1 MTEWILKL
9 FVKDYKN
16 AERPSVRSAIGKTA
30 GGVAIGV
37 NVLLSL
43 LKILAGA
50 FLLGGSV
57 SVIADG
63 VNNLSDAASGLI
75 SLLGFK
81 LAEKPAD
88 AEHPYGHGRYEY
100 LSGLMV
106 ALLILVIGVELL
118 KSSVVKIFSPG
129 KTGFSLIALSILL
142 FSILGK
148 LWLMYFNRNLSL
160 RIHSETLRAT
170 SADSRNDVITTL
182 SVLIAALISRF
193 TGFDLDGYI
202 GAAVALFIL
211 YSGYGLVKSTIDP
224 LLGKAPDQSFIDH
237 IEQKVLS
244 YEGVLGTHDLMVH
257 DYGPGRRFA
266 SAHAEV
272 DYRMNILDAHE
283 LLDDIERDV
292 RTKLHVDLVLHCDP
306 IVTDDAERS
315 ALRDRVLSYLTEQ
328 DARLSIHDFRV
339 VRGTG
344 HTNVI
349 FDLVVP
355 FDLAGKTAELQR
367 GLERALSADGQR
379 YHAVI
384 TADAETFNDVHTRPE
399 TRN

>member
-16 AERPSVRSAIGKTA
+16 IESPTVRSAIGKTA

-129 KTGFSLIALSILL
+129 KTGFSLIALGILL
-142 FSILGK
+142 FSVLGK

-160 RIHSETLRAT
+160 RIRSETLRAT

-224 LLGKAPDQSFIDH
+224 LLGKAPDQAFIDR

-257 DYGPGRRFA
+257 DYGPGRQFA
-266 SAHAEV
+266 SIHVEISA
-272 DYRMNILDAHE
+272 DIDALKGHE
-283 LLDDIERDV
+283 LIDRIEQDFKKEGLSV
-292 RTKLHVDLVLHCDP
+292 VIHYDP
-306 IVTDDAERS
+306 ICNSDSELGEFRLWLEQEVKKIDPSLSVHDIRMVPCATHTNLIFDCVVPLSSQKSDRQVKEE
-315 ALRDRVLSYLTEQ
+315 LTTIIRDSYPAYLPVIHIDRSYLST
-328 DARLSIHDFRV
+328 
-339 VRGTG
+339 
-344 HTNVI
+344 
-349 FDLVVP
+349 
-355 FDLAGKTAELQR
+355 K
-367 GLERALSADGQR
+367 
-379 YHAVI
+379 
-384 TADAETFNDVHTRPE
+384 
-399 TRN
+399 

>member
-142 FSILGK
+142 FSVLGK

-257 DYGPGRRFA
+257 DYGPGRQFA
-266 SAHAEV
+266 SIHVEISA
-272 DYRMNILDAHE
+272 DIDALKGHE
-283 LLDDIERDV
+283 LIDRIEQDFKKEGLSV
-292 RTKLHVDLVLHCDP
+292 VIHYDP
-306 IVTDDAERS
+306 ICNSDSELGEFR
-315 ALRDRVLSYLTEQ
+315 LWLEQ
-328 DARLSIHDFRV
+328 EVKKIDPSLSIHDIRMV
-339 VRGTG
+339 PCAT
-344 HTNVI
+344 HTNLI
-349 FDLVVP
+349 FDCVVP
-355 FDLAGKTAELQR
+355 SSSQKSDRQVKEELTTIIR
-367 GLERALSADGQR
+367 DSYPAYLPVIHIDRSYLS
-379 YHAVI
+379 
-384 TADAETFNDVHTRPE
+384 TK
-399 TRN
+399 

>member
-30 GGVAIGV
+30 GGVALGV

-118 KSSVVKIFSPG
+118 KSSVVKIFTPE
-129 KTGFSLIALSILL
+129 KTGFSLIALGILL
-142 FSILGK
+142 FSVLGK

-224 LLGKAPDQSFIDH
+224 LLGRAPDQAFINR
-237 IEQKVLS
+237 IEKKVLS

-257 DYGPGRRFA
+257 DYGPGRQFA
-266 SAHAEV
+266 SIHVEISA
-272 DYRMNILDAHE
+272 DIDALKGHD
-283 LLDDIERDV
+283 LIDRIEQDFKKEGLSV
-292 RTKLHVDLVLHCDP
+292 VIHYDP
-306 IVTDDAERS
+306 ICNSDSELGEFRLWLEQEVKKIDPSLSVHDIRMVPCATHTNLIFDCVVPLSSQKSDRQVKEE
-315 ALRDRVLSYLTEQ
+315 LTTIIRDSYPAYLPVIHIDRSYLST
-328 DARLSIHDFRV
+328 
-339 VRGTG
+339 
-344 HTNVI
+344 
-349 FDLVVP
+349 
-355 FDLAGKTAELQR
+355 K
-367 GLERALSADGQR
+367 
-379 YHAVI
+379 
-384 TADAETFNDVHTRPE
+384 
-399 TRN
+399 

>member
-30 GGVAIGV
+30 GGFAIGV

-257 DYGPGRRFA
+257 DYGPGRQFA
-266 SAHAEV
+266 SIHVEISA
-272 DYRMNILDAHE
+272 DIDALKGHE
-283 LLDDIERDV
+283 LIDRIEQDFKKEGLSV
-292 RTKLHVDLVLHCDP
+292 VIHYDP
-306 IVTDDAERS
+306 ICNSDSELGEFR
-315 ALRDRVLSYLTEQ
+315 LWLEQ
-328 DARLSIHDFRV
+328 EVKKIDPSLSIHDIRMV
-339 VRGTG
+339 PCAT
-344 HTNVI
+344 HTNLI
-349 FDLVVP
+349 FDCVVP
-355 FDLAGKTAELQR
+355 SSSQKSDRQVKEELTTIIR
-367 GLERALSADGQR
+367 DSYPAYLPVIHIDRSYLS
-379 YHAVI
+379 
-384 TADAETFNDVHTRPE
+384 TK
-399 TRN
+399 

>member
-16 AERPSVRSAIGKTA
+16 TESSTVRSAIGKTA

-118 KSSVVKIFSPG
+118 KSSVVKIFSPE
-129 KTGFSLIALSILL
+129 KTGFSLIALGILL
-142 FSILGK
+142 FSVLGK

-224 LLGKAPDQSFIDH
+224 LLGRAPDQAFINR
-237 IEQKVLS
+237 IEKKVLS

-257 DYGPGRRFA
+257 DYGPGRQFA
-266 SAHAEV
+266 SIHVEISA
-272 DYRMNILDAHE
+272 DIDALKGHE
-283 LLDDIERDV
+283 LIDRIEQDFKKEGLSV
-292 RTKLHVDLVLHCDP
+292 VIHYDP
-306 IVTDDAERS
+306 ICNSDSELGEFRLWLEQEVKKIDPSLSVHDIRMVPCATHTNLIFDCVVPLSSQKSDRQVKEE
-315 ALRDRVLSYLTEQ
+315 LTTIIRDSYPAYLPVIHIDRSYLST
-328 DARLSIHDFRV
+328 
-339 VRGTG
+339 
-344 HTNVI
+344 
-349 FDLVVP
+349 
-355 FDLAGKTAELQR
+355 K
-367 GLERALSADGQR
+367 
-379 YHAVI
+379 
-384 TADAETFNDVHTRPE
+384 
-399 TRN
+399 

>member
-244 YEGVLGTHDLMVH
+244 YEGVLTHDLMVH
-257 DYGPGRRFA
+257 DYGPGRQFA
-266 SAHAEV
+266 SIHVEISA
-272 DYRMNILDAHE
+272 DIDALKGHE
-283 LLDDIERDV
+283 LIDRIEQDFKKEGLSV
-292 RTKLHVDLVLHCDP
+292 VIHYDP
-306 IVTDDAERS
+306 ICNSDSELGEFR
-315 ALRDRVLSYLTEQ
+315 LWLEQ
-328 DARLSIHDFRV
+328 EVKKIDPSLSIHDIRMV
-339 VRGTG
+339 PCAT
-344 HTNVI
+344 HTNLI
-349 FDLVVP
+349 FDCVVP
-355 FDLAGKTAELQR
+355 SSSQKSDRQVKEELTTIIR
-367 GLERALSADGQR
+367 DSYPAYLPVIHIDRSYLS
-379 YHAVI
+379 
-384 TADAETFNDVHTRPE
+384 TK
-399 TRN
+399 

>member
-16 AERPSVRSAIGKTA
+16 TESPTVRSAIGKTA

-118 KSSVVKIFSPG
+118 KSSVVKIFSPE
-129 KTGFSLIALSILL
+129 KTGFSLIALGILL
-142 FSILGK
+142 FSVLGK

-160 RIHSETLRAT
+160 RIRSETLRAT

-182 SVLIAALISRF
+182 SVLIAALVSRF

-224 LLGKAPDQSFIDH
+224 LLGKAPDQAFIDR

-257 DYGPGRRFA
+257 DYGPGRQFA
-266 SAHAEV
+266 SIHVEISA
-272 DYRMNILDAHE
+272 DIDALKGHE
-283 LLDDIERDV
+283 LIDRIEQDFKKEGLSV
-292 RTKLHVDLVLHCDP
+292 VIHYDP
-306 IVTDDAERS
+306 ICNSDSELGEFRLWLEQEVKKIDPSLSVHDIRMVPCATHTNLIFDCVVPLSSQKSDRQVKEE
-315 ALRDRVLSYLTEQ
+315 LTTIIRDSYPAYLPVIHIDRSYL
-328 DARLSIHDFRV
+328 S
-339 VRGTG
+339 
-344 HTNVI
+344 
-349 FDLVVP
+349 
-355 FDLAGKTAELQR
+355 
-367 GLERALSADGQR
+367 
-379 YHAVI
+379 
-384 TADAETFNDVHTRPE
+384 TR
-399 TRN
+399 

>member
-257 DYGPGRRFA
+257 DYGPGRQFA
-266 SAHAEV
+266 SIHVEISA
-272 DYRMNILDAHE
+272 DIDALKGHE
-283 LLDDIERDV
+283 LIDRIEQDFKKEGLSV
-292 RTKLHVDLVLHCDP
+292 VIHYDP
-306 IVTDDAERS
+306 ICNSDSELGEFR
-315 ALRDRVLSYLTEQ
+315 LWLEQ
-328 DARLSIHDFRV
+328 EVKKIDPSLSIHDIRMV
-339 VRGTG
+339 PCAT
-344 HTNVI
+344 HTNLI
-349 FDLVVP
+349 FDCVLPSSSKKSDRQV
-355 FDLAGKTAELQR
+355 KEELTTIIR
-367 GLERALSADGQR
+367 DSYPAYLPVIHIDRSYLS
-379 YHAVI
+379 
-384 TADAETFNDVHTRPE
+384 TK
-399 TRN
+399 

>member
-50 FLLGGSV
+50 FLWGGSV

-257 DYGPGRRFA
+257 DYGPGRQFA
-266 SAHAEV
+266 SIHVEISA
-272 DYRMNILDAHE
+272 DIDALKGHE
-283 LLDDIERDV
+283 LIDRIEQDFKKEGLSV
-292 RTKLHVDLVLHCDP
+292 VIHYDP
-306 IVTDDAERS
+306 ICNSDSELGEFR
-315 ALRDRVLSYLTEQ
+315 LWLEQ
-328 DARLSIHDFRV
+328 EVKKIDPSLSIHDIRMV
-339 VRGTG
+339 PCAT
-344 HTNVI
+344 HTNLI
-349 FDLVVP
+349 FDCVVP
-355 FDLAGKTAELQR
+355 SSSQKSDRQVKEELTTIIR
-367 GLERALSADGQR
+367 DSYPAYLPVIHIDRSYLS
-379 YHAVI
+379 
-384 TADAETFNDVHTRPE
+384 TK
-399 TRN
+399 

>member
-257 DYGPGRRFA
+257 DYGPGRQFA
-266 SAHAEV
+266 SIHVEISA
-272 DYRMNILDAHE
+272 DIDALKGHE
-283 LLDDIERDV
+283 LIDRIEQDFKKEGLSV
-292 RTKLHVDLVLHCDP
+292 VIHYDP
-306 IVTDDAERS
+306 ICNSDSELGEFR
-315 ALRDRVLSYLTEQ
+315 LWLEQ
-328 DARLSIHDFRV
+328 EVKKIDPSLSIHDIRMV
-339 VRGTG
+339 PCAT
-344 HTNVI
+344 HTNLI
-349 FDLVVP
+349 FDCVVP
-355 FDLAGKTAELQR
+355 SSSQKSDRQVKEELTTLIR
-367 GLERALSADGQR
+367 DSYPAYLPVIHIDRSYLS
-379 YHAVI
+379 
-384 TADAETFNDVHTRPE
+384 TK
-399 TRN
+399 

>member
-16 AERPSVRSAIGKTA
+16 TESPTVRSAIGKTA

-129 KTGFSLIALSILL
+129 KTGFSLIALGILL
-142 FSILGK
+142 FSVLGK

-160 RIHSETLRAT
+160 RIRSETLRAT

-182 SVLIAALISRF
+182 SVLIAALVSRF

-224 LLGKAPDQSFIDH
+224 LLGKAPDQAFIDH

-257 DYGPGRRFA
+257 DYGPGRQFA
-266 SAHAEV
+266 SIHVEISA
-272 DYRMNILDAHE
+272 DIDALKGHE
-283 LLDDIERDV
+283 LIDRIEQDFKKEGLSV
-292 RTKLHVDLVLHCDP
+292 VIHYDP
-306 IVTDDAERS
+306 ICNSDSELGEFRLWLEQEVKKIDPSLSVHDIRMVPCATHTNLIFDCVVPLSSQKSDRQVKEE
-315 ALRDRVLSYLTEQ
+315 LTTIIRDSYPAYLPVIHIDRSYLST
-328 DARLSIHDFRV
+328 
-339 VRGTG
+339 
-344 HTNVI
+344 
-349 FDLVVP
+349 
-355 FDLAGKTAELQR
+355 K
-367 GLERALSADGQR
+367 
-379 YHAVI
+379 
-384 TADAETFNDVHTRPE
+384 
-399 TRN
+399 

>member
-16 AERPSVRSAIGKTA
+16 TESPTVRSAIGKTA

-129 KTGFSLIALSILL
+129 KTGFSLIALGILL
-142 FSILGK
+142 FSVLGK

-160 RIHSETLRAT
+160 RIRSETLRAT

-182 SVLIAALISRF
+182 SVLIAALVSRF

-257 DYGPGRRFA
+257 DYGPGRQFA
-266 SAHAEV
+266 SIHVEISA
-272 DYRMNILDAHE
+272 DIDALKGHE
-283 LLDDIERDV
+283 LIDRIEQDFKKEGLSV
-292 RTKLHVDLVLHCDP
+292 VIHYDP
-306 IVTDDAERS
+306 ICNSDSELGEFRLWLEQEVKKIDPSLSVHDIRMVPCATHTNLIFDCVVPLSSQKSDRQVKEE
-315 ALRDRVLSYLTEQ
+315 LTTIIRDSYPAYLPVIHIDRSYL
-328 DARLSIHDFRV
+328 S
-339 VRGTG
+339 
-344 HTNVI
+344 
-349 FDLVVP
+349 
-355 FDLAGKTAELQR
+355 
-367 GLERALSADGQR
+367 
-379 YHAVI
+379 
-384 TADAETFNDVHTRPE
+384 TR
-399 TRN
+399 

>member
-224 LLGKAPDQSFIDH
+224 LLGKAPDQSFIDRSHH
-237 IEQKVLS
+237 IQ
-244 YEGVLGTHDLMVH
+244 
-257 DYGPGRRFA
+257 
-266 SAHAEV
+266 
-272 DYRMNILDAHE
+272 
-283 LLDDIERDV
+283 
-292 RTKLHVDLVLHCDP
+292 
-306 IVTDDAERS
+306 
-315 ALRDRVLSYLTEQ
+315 
-328 DARLSIHDFRV
+328 RL
-339 VRGTG
+339 
-344 HTNVI
+344 
-349 FDLVVP
+349 
-355 FDLAGKTAELQR
+355 
-367 GLERALSADGQR
+367 
-379 YHAVI
+379 
-384 TADAETFNDVHTRPE
+384 
-399 TRN
+399 

>member
-118 KSSVVKIFSPG
+118 KSSVVKIFSPE
-129 KTGFSLIALSILL
+129 KTGFSLIALGILL
-142 FSILGK
+142 FSVLGK

-224 LLGKAPDQSFIDH
+224 LLGRAPDQAFINR
-237 IEQKVLS
+237 IEKKVLS

-257 DYGPGRRFA
+257 DYGPGRQFA
-266 SAHAEV
+266 SIHVEISA
-272 DYRMNILDAHE
+272 DIDALKGHD
-283 LLDDIERDV
+283 LIDRIEQDFKKEGLSV
-292 RTKLHVDLVLHCDP
+292 VIHYDP
-306 IVTDDAERS
+306 ICNSDSELGEFRLWLEQEVKKIDPSLSVHDIRMVPCATHTNLIFDCVVPLSSQKSDRQVKEE
-315 ALRDRVLSYLTEQ
+315 LTTIIRDSYPAYLPVIHIDRSYLST
-328 DARLSIHDFRV
+328 
-339 VRGTG
+339 
-344 HTNVI
+344 
-349 FDLVVP
+349 
-355 FDLAGKTAELQR
+355 K
-367 GLERALSADGQR
+367 
-379 YHAVI
+379 
-384 TADAETFNDVHTRPE
+384 
-399 TRN
+399 

>member
-182 SVLIAALISRF
+182 SVLIAAPISRF

-257 DYGPGRRFA
+257 DYGPGRQFA
-266 SAHAEV
+266 SIHVEISA
-272 DYRMNILDAHE
+272 DIDALKGHE
-283 LLDDIERDV
+283 LIDRIEQDFKKEGLSV
-292 RTKLHVDLVLHCDP
+292 VIHYDP
-306 IVTDDAERS
+306 ICNSDSELGEFR
-315 ALRDRVLSYLTEQ
+315 LWLEQ
-328 DARLSIHDFRV
+328 EVKKIDPSLSIHDIRMV
-339 VRGTG
+339 PCAT
-344 HTNVI
+344 HTNLI
-349 FDLVVP
+349 FDCVVP
-355 FDLAGKTAELQR
+355 SSSQKSDRQVKEELTTIIR
-367 GLERALSADGQR
+367 DSYPAYLPVIHIDRSYLS
-379 YHAVI
+379 
-384 TADAETFNDVHTRPE
+384 TK
-399 TRN
+399 

>member
-16 AERPSVRSAIGKTA
+16 TESPTVRSASGKTA
-30 GGVAIGV
+30 GGVALGV
-37 NVLLSL
+37 HVLLYL

-129 KTGFSLIALSILL
+129 KTGFSLIALGILL
-142 FSILGK
+142 FSVLGK

-160 RIHSETLRAT
+160 RIRSETLRAT

-182 SVLIAALISRF
+182 SVLIAALVSRF

-224 LLGKAPDQSFIDH
+224 LLGKAPDQAFIDH

-257 DYGPGRRFA
+257 DYGPGRQFA
-266 SAHAEV
+266 SIHVEISA
-272 DYRMNILDAHE
+272 DIDALKGHE
-283 LLDDIERDV
+283 LIDRIEQDFKKEGLSV
-292 RTKLHVDLVLHCDP
+292 VIHYDP
-306 IVTDDAERS
+306 ICNSDSELGEFRLWLEQEVKKIDPSLSVHDIRMVPCATHTNLIFDCVVPLSSQKSDRQVKEE
-315 ALRDRVLSYLTEQ
+315 LTTIIRDSYPAYLPVIHIDRSYL
-328 DARLSIHDFRV
+328 S
-339 VRGTG
+339 
-344 HTNVI
+344 
-349 FDLVVP
+349 
-355 FDLAGKTAELQR
+355 
-367 GLERALSADGQR
+367 
-379 YHAVI
+379 
-384 TADAETFNDVHTRPE
+384 TR
-399 TRN
+399 

>member
-16 AERPSVRSAIGKTA
+16 TESPTVRSAIGKTA

-129 KTGFSLIALSILL
+129 KTGFSLIALGILL
-142 FSILGK
+142 FSVLGK

-160 RIHSETLRAT
+160 RIRSETLRAT

-182 SVLIAALISRF
+182 SVLIAALVSRF

-224 LLGKAPDQSFIDH
+224 LLGKAPDQAFIDR

-257 DYGPGRRFA
+257 DYGPGRQFA
-266 SAHAEV
+266 SIHVEISA
-272 DYRMNILDAHE
+272 DIDALKGHE
-283 LLDDIERDV
+283 LIDRIEQDFKKEGLSV
-292 RTKLHVDLVLHCDP
+292 VIHYDP
-306 IVTDDAERS
+306 ICNSDSELGEFRLWLEQEVKKIDPSLSVHDIRMVPCATHTNLIFDCVVPLSSQKSDRQGKEE
-315 ALRDRVLSYLTEQ
+315 LTTIIRDSYPAYLPVIHIDRSYL
-328 DARLSIHDFRV
+328 S
-339 VRGTG
+339 
-344 HTNVI
+344 
-349 FDLVVP
+349 
-355 FDLAGKTAELQR
+355 
-367 GLERALSADGQR
+367 
-379 YHAVI
+379 
-384 TADAETFNDVHTRPE
+384 TR
-399 TRN
+399 

>member
-16 AERPSVRSAIGKTA
+16 TESPTVRSAIGKTA

-224 LLGKAPDQSFIDH
+224 LLGKAPDQAFIDH

-257 DYGPGRRFA
+257 DYGPGRQFA
-266 SAHAEV
+266 SIHVEISA
-272 DYRMNILDAHE
+272 DIDALKGHE
-283 LLDDIERDV
+283 LIDRIEQDFKKEGLSV
-292 RTKLHVDLVLHCDP
+292 VIHYDP
-306 IVTDDAERS
+306 ICNSDSELGEFRLWLEQEVKKIDPSLSVHDIRMVPCATHTNLIFDCVVPLSSQKSDRQVKEE
-315 ALRDRVLSYLTEQ
+315 LTTIIRDSYPAYLPVIHIDRSYL
-328 DARLSIHDFRV
+328 S
-339 VRGTG
+339 
-344 HTNVI
+344 
-349 FDLVVP
+349 
-355 FDLAGKTAELQR
+355 
-367 GLERALSADGQR
+367 
-379 YHAVI
+379 
-384 TADAETFNDVHTRPE
+384 TR
-399 TRN
+399 

>member
-16 AERPSVRSAIGKTA
+16 TESPTVRSAIGKTA

-118 KSSVVKIFSPG
+118 KSSVVKIFSPE
-129 KTGFSLIALSILL
+129 KTGFSLIALGILL
-142 FSILGK
+142 FSVLGK

-182 SVLIAALISRF
+182 SVLIAALISHF

-224 LLGKAPDQSFIDH
+224 LLGRAPDQAFINR
-237 IEQKVLS
+237 IEKKVLS

-257 DYGPGRRFA
+257 DYGPGRQFA
-266 SAHAEV
+266 SIHVEISA
-272 DYRMNILDAHE
+272 DIDALKGHD
-283 LLDDIERDV
+283 LIDRIEQDFKKEGLSV
-292 RTKLHVDLVLHCDP
+292 VIHYDP
-306 IVTDDAERS
+306 ICNSDSELGEFRLWLEQEVKKIDPSLSVHDIRMVPCATHTNLIFDCVVPLSSQKSDRQVKEE
-315 ALRDRVLSYLTEQ
+315 LTTIIRDSYPAYLPVIHIDRSYLST
-328 DARLSIHDFRV
+328 
-339 VRGTG
+339 
-344 HTNVI
+344 
-349 FDLVVP
+349 
-355 FDLAGKTAELQR
+355 K
-367 GLERALSADGQR
+367 
-379 YHAVI
+379 
-384 TADAETFNDVHTRPE
+384 
-399 TRN
+399 

>member
-16 AERPSVRSAIGKTA
+16 TESPTVRSAIGKTA

-118 KSSVVKIFSPG
+118 KSSVVKIFSPE
-129 KTGFSLIALSILL
+129 KTGFSLIAVGILL
-142 FSILGK
+142 FSVLGK

-224 LLGKAPDQSFIDH
+224 LLGRAPDQAFINR
-237 IEQKVLS
+237 IEKKVLS

-257 DYGPGRRFA
+257 DYGPGRQFA
-266 SAHAEV
+266 SIHVEISA
-272 DYRMNILDAHE
+272 DFDALKGHD
-283 LLDDIERDV
+283 LIDRIEQDFKKEGLSV
-292 RTKLHVDLVLHCDP
+292 VIHYDP
-306 IVTDDAERS
+306 ICNSDSELGEFRLWLEQEVKKIDPSLSVHDIRMVPCATHTNLIFDCVVPLSSQKSDRQVKEE
-315 ALRDRVLSYLTEQ
+315 LTTIIRDSYPAYLPVIHIDRSYLST
-328 DARLSIHDFRV
+328 
-339 VRGTG
+339 
-344 HTNVI
+344 
-349 FDLVVP
+349 
-355 FDLAGKTAELQR
+355 K
-367 GLERALSADGQR
+367 
-379 YHAVI
+379 
-384 TADAETFNDVHTRPE
+384 
-399 TRN
+399 

>member
-16 AERPSVRSAIGKTA
+16 TESPTVRSAIGKTA

-142 FSILGK
+142 FSVLGK

-182 SVLIAALISRF
+182 SVLIAALVSRF

-257 DYGPGRRFA
+257 DYGPGRQFA
-266 SAHAEV
+266 SIHVEISA
-272 DYRMNILDAHE
+272 DIDALKGHE
-283 LLDDIERDV
+283 LIDRIEQDFKKEGLSV
-292 RTKLHVDLVLHCDP
+292 VIHYDP
-306 IVTDDAERS
+306 ICNSDSELGEFRLWLEQEVKKIDPSLSVHDIRMVPCATHTNLIFDCVVPLSSQKSDRQVKEE
-315 ALRDRVLSYLTEQ
+315 LTTIIRDSYPAYLPVIHIDRSYLST
-328 DARLSIHDFRV
+328 
-339 VRGTG
+339 
-344 HTNVI
+344 
-349 FDLVVP
+349 
-355 FDLAGKTAELQR
+355 K
-367 GLERALSADGQR
+367 
-379 YHAVI
+379 
-384 TADAETFNDVHTRPE
+384 
-399 TRN
+399 

>member
-16 AERPSVRSAIGKTA
+16 TESPTVRSAIGKTA

-118 KSSVVKIFSPG
+118 KSSVVKIFSPE
-129 KTGFSLIALSILL
+129 KTGFSLIALGILL
-142 FSILGK
+142 FSVLGK

-224 LLGKAPDQSFIDH
+224 LLGRAPDQAFINR
-237 IEQKVLS
+237 IEKKVLS

-257 DYGPGRRFA
+257 DYGPGRQFA
-266 SAHAEV
+266 SIHVEISA
-272 DYRMNILDAHE
+272 DIDALKGHE
-283 LLDDIERDV
+283 LIDRIEQDFKKEGLSV
-292 RTKLHVDLVLHCDP
+292 VIHYDP
-306 IVTDDAERS
+306 ICNSDSELGEFRLWLEQEVKKIDPSLSVHDIRMVPCATHTNLIFDCVVPLSSQKSDRQVKEE
-315 ALRDRVLSYLTEQ
+315 LTTIIRDSYPAYLPVIHIDRSYLST
-328 DARLSIHDFRV
+328 
-339 VRGTG
+339 
-344 HTNVI
+344 
-349 FDLVVP
+349 
-355 FDLAGKTAELQR
+355 K
-367 GLERALSADGQR
+367 
-379 YHAVI
+379 
-384 TADAETFNDVHTRPE
+384 
-399 TRN
+399 

>member
-16 AERPSVRSAIGKTA
+16 TESPTVRSAIGKTA

-118 KSSVVKIFSPG
+118 KSSVVKIFSPE
-129 KTGFSLIALSILL
+129 KTGFSLIAVGILL
-142 FSILGK
+142 FSVLGK

-224 LLGKAPDQSFIDH
+224 LLGRAPDQAFINR
-237 IEQKVLS
+237 IEKKVLS

-257 DYGPGRRFA
+257 DYGPGRQFA
-266 SAHAEV
+266 SIHVEISA
-272 DYRMNILDAHE
+272 DIDALKGHE
-283 LLDDIERDV
+283 LIDRIEQDFKKEGLSV
-292 RTKLHVDLVLHCDP
+292 VIHYDP
-306 IVTDDAERS
+306 ICNSDSELGEFRLWLEQEVKKIDPSLSVHDIRMVPCATHTNLIFDCVVPLSSQKSDRQVKEE
-315 ALRDRVLSYLTEQ
+315 LTTIIRDSYPAYLPVIHIDRSYLST
-328 DARLSIHDFRV
+328 
-339 VRGTG
+339 
-344 HTNVI
+344 
-349 FDLVVP
+349 
-355 FDLAGKTAELQR
+355 K
-367 GLERALSADGQR
+367 
-379 YHAVI
+379 
-384 TADAETFNDVHTRPE
+384 
-399 TRN
+399 

>member
-16 AERPSVRSAIGKTA
+16 TESPTVRSAIGKTA

-118 KSSVVKIFSPG
+118 KSSVVKIFSPE
-129 KTGFSLIALSILL
+129 KTGFSLIALGILL
-142 FSILGK
+142 FSVLGK

-160 RIHSETLRAT
+160 RIRSETLRAT

-182 SVLIAALISRF
+182 SVLIAALVSRF

-224 LLGKAPDQSFIDH
+224 LLGKAPDQSFIDR

-257 DYGPGRRFA
+257 DYGPGRQFA
-266 SAHAEV
+266 SIHVEISA
-272 DYRMNILDAHE
+272 DIDALKGHE
-283 LLDDIERDV
+283 LIDRIEQDFKKEGLSV
-292 RTKLHVDLVLHCDP
+292 VIHYDP
-306 IVTDDAERS
+306 ICNSDSELGEFRLWLEQEVKKIDPSLSVHDIRMVPCATHTNLIFDCVVPLSSQKSDRQVKEE
-315 ALRDRVLSYLTEQ
+315 LTTIIRDSYPAYLPVIHIDRSYLST
-328 DARLSIHDFRV
+328 
-339 VRGTG
+339 
-344 HTNVI
+344 
-349 FDLVVP
+349 
-355 FDLAGKTAELQR
+355 K
-367 GLERALSADGQR
+367 
-379 YHAVI
+379 
-384 TADAETFNDVHTRPE
+384 
-399 TRN
+399 

>member
-129 KTGFSLIALSILL
+129 KTGISLIALSILL

-257 DYGPGRRFA
+257 DYGPGRQFA
-266 SAHAEV
+266 SIHVEISA
-272 DYRMNILDAHE
+272 DIDALKGHE
-283 LLDDIERDV
+283 LIDRIEQDFKKEGLSV
-292 RTKLHVDLVLHCDP
+292 VIHYDP
-306 IVTDDAERS
+306 ICNSDSELGEFR
-315 ALRDRVLSYLTEQ
+315 LWLEQ
-328 DARLSIHDFRV
+328 EVKKIDPSLSIHDIRMV
-339 VRGTG
+339 PCAT
-344 HTNVI
+344 HTNLI
-349 FDLVVP
+349 FDCVVP
-355 FDLAGKTAELQR
+355 SSSQKSDRQVKEELTTIIR
-367 GLERALSADGQR
+367 DSYPAYLPVIHIDRSYLS
-379 YHAVI
+379 
-384 TADAETFNDVHTRPE
+384 TK
-399 TRN
+399 

>member
-88 AEHPYGHGRYEY
+88 AERPYGHGRYEY

-257 DYGPGRRFA
+257 DYGPGRQFA
-266 SAHAEV
+266 SIHVEISA
-272 DYRMNILDAHE
+272 DIDALKGHE
-283 LLDDIERDV
+283 LIDRIEQDFKKEGLSV
-292 RTKLHVDLVLHCDP
+292 VIHYDP
-306 IVTDDAERS
+306 ICNSDSELGEFR
-315 ALRDRVLSYLTEQ
+315 LWLEQ
-328 DARLSIHDFRV
+328 EVKKIDPSLSIHDIRMV
-339 VRGTG
+339 PCAT
-344 HTNVI
+344 HTNLI
-349 FDLVVP
+349 FDCVVP
-355 FDLAGKTAELQR
+355 SSSQKSDRQVKEELTTIIR
-367 GLERALSADGQR
+367 DSYPAYLPVIHIDRSYLS
-379 YHAVI
+379 
-384 TADAETFNDVHTRPE
+384 TK
-399 TRN
+399 

>member
-9 FVKDYKN
+9 LVKDYKN

-170 SADSRNDVITTL
+170 SADSRNDVITTR

-257 DYGPGRRFA
+257 DYGPGRQFA
-266 SAHAEV
+266 SIHVEISA
-272 DYRMNILDAHE
+272 DIDALKGHE
-283 LLDDIERDV
+283 LIDRIEQDFKKEGLSV
-292 RTKLHVDLVLHCDP
+292 VIHYDP
-306 IVTDDAERS
+306 ICNSDSELGEFR
-315 ALRDRVLSYLTEQ
+315 LWLEQ
-328 DARLSIHDFRV
+328 EVKKIDPSLSIHDIRMV
-339 VRGTG
+339 PCAT
-344 HTNVI
+344 HTNLI
-349 FDLVVP
+349 FDCVVP
-355 FDLAGKTAELQR
+355 SSSQKSDRQVKEELTTIIR
-367 GLERALSADGQR
+367 DSYPAYLPVIHIDRSYLS
-379 YHAVI
+379 
-384 TADAETFNDVHTRPE
+384 TK
-399 TRN
+399 

>member
-170 SADSRNDVITTL
+170 SANSRNDVITTL

-257 DYGPGRRFA
+257 DYGPGRQFA
-266 SAHAEV
+266 SIHVEISA
-272 DYRMNILDAHE
+272 DIDALKGHE
-283 LLDDIERDV
+283 LIDRIEQDFKKEGLSV
-292 RTKLHVDLVLHCDP
+292 VIHYDP
-306 IVTDDAERS
+306 ICNSDSELGEFR
-315 ALRDRVLSYLTEQ
+315 LWLEQ
-328 DARLSIHDFRV
+328 EVKKIDPSLSIHDIRMV
-339 VRGTG
+339 PCAT
-344 HTNVI
+344 HTNLI
-349 FDLVVP
+349 FDCVVP
-355 FDLAGKTAELQR
+355 SSSQKSDRQVKEELTTIIR
-367 GLERALSADGQR
+367 DSYPAYLPVIHIDRSYLS
-379 YHAVI
+379 
-384 TADAETFNDVHTRPE
+384 TK
-399 TRN
+399 

>member
-16 AERPSVRSAIGKTA
+16 TESPTVRSAIGKTA

-118 KSSVVKIFSPG
+118 KSSVVKIFSPE
-129 KTGFSLIALSILL
+129 KTGFSLIALGILL
-142 FSILGK
+142 FSVLGK

-160 RIHSETLRAT
+160 RIRSETLRAT

-224 LLGKAPDQSFIDH
+224 LLGKAPDQAFIDR

-257 DYGPGRRFA
+257 DYGPGRQFA
-266 SAHAEV
+266 SIHVEISA
-272 DYRMNILDAHE
+272 DIDALKGHE
-283 LLDDIERDV
+283 LIDRIEQDFKKEGLSV
-292 RTKLHVDLVLHCDP
+292 VIHYDP
-306 IVTDDAERS
+306 ICNSDSELGEFRLWLEQEVKKIDPSLSVHDIRMVPCATHTNLIFDCVVPLSSQKSDRQVKEE
-315 ALRDRVLSYLTEQ
+315 LTTIIRDSYPAYLPVIHIDRSYL
-328 DARLSIHDFRV
+328 S
-339 VRGTG
+339 
-344 HTNVI
+344 
-349 FDLVVP
+349 
-355 FDLAGKTAELQR
+355 
-367 GLERALSADGQR
+367 
-379 YHAVI
+379 
-384 TADAETFNDVHTRPE
+384 TR
-399 TRN
+399 

>member
-16 AERPSVRSAIGKTA
+16 TESPTVRSAIGKTA

-75 SLLGFK
+75 SFLGFK

-118 KSSVVKIFSPG
+118 KSSVVKIFSPE
-129 KTGFSLIALSILL
+129 KTGFSLIAVGILL
-142 FSILGK
+142 FSVLGK

-224 LLGKAPDQSFIDH
+224 LLGRAPDQAFINR
-237 IEQKVLS
+237 IEKKVLS

-257 DYGPGRRFA
+257 DYGPGRQFA
-266 SAHAEV
+266 SIHVEISA
-272 DYRMNILDAHE
+272 DFDALKGHD
-283 LLDDIERDV
+283 LIDRIEQDFKKEGLSV
-292 RTKLHVDLVLHCDP
+292 VIHYDP
-306 IVTDDAERS
+306 ICNSDSELGEFRLWLEQEVKKIDPSLSVHDIRMVPCATHTNLIFDCVVPLSSQKSDRQVKEE
-315 ALRDRVLSYLTEQ
+315 LTTIIRDSYPAYLPVIHIDRSYLST
-328 DARLSIHDFRV
+328 
-339 VRGTG
+339 
-344 HTNVI
+344 
-349 FDLVVP
+349 
-355 FDLAGKTAELQR
+355 K
-367 GLERALSADGQR
+367 
-379 YHAVI
+379 
-384 TADAETFNDVHTRPE
+384 
-399 TRN
+399 

>member
-1 MTEWILKL
+1 M
-9 FVKDYKN
+9 
-16 AERPSVRSAIGKTA
+16 
-30 GGVAIGV
+30 
-37 NVLLSL
+37 
-43 LKILAGA
+43 
-50 FLLGGSV
+50 GGSV

-257 DYGPGRRFA
+257 DYGPGRQFA
-266 SAHAEV
+266 SIHVEISA
-272 DYRMNILDAHE
+272 DIDALKGHE
-283 LLDDIERDV
+283 LIDRIEQDFKKEGLSV
-292 RTKLHVDLVLHCDP
+292 VIHYDP
-306 IVTDDAERS
+306 ICNSDSELGEFR
-315 ALRDRVLSYLTEQ
+315 LWLEQ
-328 DARLSIHDFRV
+328 EVKKIDPSLSIHDIRMV
-339 VRGTG
+339 PCAT
-344 HTNVI
+344 HTNLI
-349 FDLVVP
+349 FDCMVP
-355 FDLAGKTAELQR
+355 SSSQKSDRQVKEELTTIIR
-367 GLERALSADGQR
+367 DSYPAYLPVIHIDRSYLS
-379 YHAVI
+379 
-384 TADAETFNDVHTRPE
+384 TK
-399 TRN
+399 

>member
-257 DYGPGRRFA
+257 DYGPGRQFA
-266 SAHAEV
+266 SIHVEISA
-272 DYRMNILDAHE
+272 DIDALKGHE
-283 LLDDIERDV
+283 LIDRIEQDFKKEGISV
-292 RTKLHVDLVLHCDP
+292 VIHYDP
-306 IVTDDAERS
+306 ICNSDSELGEFR
-315 ALRDRVLSYLTEQ
+315 LWLEQ
-328 DARLSIHDFRV
+328 EVKKIDPSLSIHDIRMV
-339 VRGTG
+339 PCAT
-344 HTNVI
+344 HTNLI
-349 FDLVVP
+349 FDCVVP
-355 FDLAGKTAELQR
+355 SSSQKSDRQVKEELTTIIR
-367 GLERALSADGQR
+367 DSYPAYLPVIHIDRSYLS
-379 YHAVI
+379 
-384 TADAETFNDVHTRPE
+384 TK
-399 TRN
+399 

>member
-16 AERPSVRSAIGKTA
+16 TESPTVRSAIGKTA

-129 KTGFSLIALSILL
+129 KTGFSLIALGILL
-142 FSILGK
+142 FSVLGK

-160 RIHSETLRAT
+160 RIRSETLRAT

-182 SVLIAALISRF
+182 SVLIAALVSRF

-224 LLGKAPDQSFIDH
+224 LLGKAPDQAFIDH

-257 DYGPGRRFA
+257 DYGPGRQFA
-266 SAHAEV
+266 SIHVEISA
-272 DYRMNILDAHE
+272 DIDALKGHE
-283 LLDDIERDV
+283 LIDRIEQDFKKEGLSV
-292 RTKLHVDLVLHCDP
+292 VIHYDP
-306 IVTDDAERS
+306 ICNSDSELGEFRLWLEQEVKKIDPSLSVHDIRMVPCATHTNLIFDCVVPLSSQKSDRQVKEE
-315 ALRDRVLSYLTEQ
+315 LTTIIRDSYPAYLPVIHIDRSYL
-328 DARLSIHDFRV
+328 S
-339 VRGTG
+339 
-344 HTNVI
+344 
-349 FDLVVP
+349 
-355 FDLAGKTAELQR
+355 
-367 GLERALSADGQR
+367 
-379 YHAVI
+379 
-384 TADAETFNDVHTRPE
+384 TR
-399 TRN
+399 